1 MIDIALGVA
10 VVALAVVVIHLNK
23 KLHNLM
29 KGFASLIM
37 AMQNLAK
44 VAEEQAKVNVG
55 QQTVNDLIGQN
66 LEILGVHTRLI
77 EPTIAY
83 EASSFLAW
91 YNKKKEGNNG

>member
-1 MIDIALGVA
+1 MIEIAL
-10 VVALAVVVIHLNK
+10 ALAVVLLSLAIIHLNK
-23 KLHNLM
+23 KVTNLT
-29 KGFASLIM
+29 KGLASLIM

-44 VAEEQAKVNVG
+44 VAEEQAKVNLG

-66 LEILGVHTRLI
+66 LEILGVHTHLI

-91 YNKKKEGNNG
+91 YNKKKEGN

>member
-1 MIDIALGVA
+1 MIEIALGIA
-10 VVALAVVVIHLNK
+10 VVALTALVLHLFRK
-23 KLHNLM
+23 IINLSR
-29 KGFASLIM
+29 GFASLIM

-44 VAEEQAKVNVG
+44 VAEEQAKINVG

-83 EASSFLAW
+83 EASAFLSW
-91 YNKKKEGNNG
+91 YNKKKDEK